1 MLDGWL
7 SDQHSYVWYNIDMV
21 PIVYIFE
28 LLILG

>member
-7 SDQHSYVWYNIDMV
+7 SEKPYYVWYNTDMV

-28 LLILG
+28 LLVLD